1 VTTTLVKGPRREIVR
16 VDPDSGQLDVALNPP
31 HFRIFRNRR
40 RFQSLIAGRR
50 FGKTVLILL
59 WCLARLLAA
68 PFALVWYIA
77 PTYRMARDIAW
88 DLLLVLIPK
97 AYIARTNDTRLEVR
111 LRNGSRL
118 ALHGAE
124 NYARLKGR
132 GLTAAALD
140 EYPYLDREVWVE
152 AILPALADNEGD
164 ALLAG
169 TPVGYNW
176 AYDLHMMAARDPEWA
191 SWSYST
197 LDGGYVRRREI
208 DRQRSLMDPRTFRQ
222 EYEASF
228 ESLTGRVYDFFAE
241 ENIRDAIAD
250 PFEGFIRALLS
261 GAPRNLIPAPP
272 PLYVGFDFNIS
283 PMTYVAGIRG
293 GDDGAELH
301 IVDAGEVPTSNTE
314 EVAAHLRAKYP
325 DRMMIAC
332 PDPSGKRRS
341 TNAAPDLTDHNILR
355 AKGFMVRAPN
365 AAPRVVDRI
374 NAVQALCRDGNG
386 RRRLLVS
393 RTTAGPLVKALQGL
407 TYREGMNVPD
417 PKSPLIHITDALG
430 YLVWSEFNLLTGR
443 AWQTSHFPLG

>member
-1 VTTTLVKGPRREIVR
+1 MTRLVPAKRRDIIHVH
-16 VDPDSGQLDVALNPP
+16 PDTGKLDVGLNPNQ
-31 HFRIFRNRR
+31 FRVFNNRR
-40 RFQSLIAGRR
+40 RFQSLVAGRR

-59 WCLARLLAA
+59 WLLSRAIAARG
-68 PFALVWYIA
+68 ALVWYVA

-88 DLLLVLIPK
+88 DLLLTIIP
-97 AYIARTNDTRLEVR
+97 AAWVARTNDTRLEVR
-111 LRNGSRL
+111 LRNGSRI

-132 GLTAAALD
+132 GLVAAALD

-176 AYDLHMMAARDPEWA
+176 AYDLHLSASRDPEWA
-191 SWSYST
+191 AWSFTT
-197 LDGGYVRRREI
+197 LDGGYVRRREVE
-208 DRQRSLMDPRTFRQ
+208 RQQSLMDPRTFRQ
-222 EYEASF
+222 EYGASF
-228 ESLTGRVYDFFAE
+228 EALTGRVYDFFTGD
-241 ENIRDAIAD
+241 NIRDAIAD
-250 PFEGFIRALLS
+250 PYEDFVRACLT
-261 GAPRNLIPAPP
+261 GAPRHLLPAPP

-283 PMTYVAGIRG
+283 PMTYVAGLRG
-293 GDDGAELH
+293 GADGSELH
-301 IVDAGEVPTSNTE
+301 ITDAGEVPTSNTAE
-314 EVAAHLRAKYP
+314 LAAHLRAKYP
-325 DRMMIAC
+325 DRVLIAC

-341 TNAAPDLTDHNILR
+341 TNAAPDMTDHNILR
-355 AKGFMVRAPN
+355 AKGFTVRAPN

-374 NAVQALCRDGNG
+374 NAVQAMAKDANG
-386 RRRLLVS
+386 RRRLLVA
-393 RTTAGPLVKALQGL
+393 RTGGAPLVKALQGL

-430 YLVWSEFNLLTGR
+430 YLVWSEFNLLVGR